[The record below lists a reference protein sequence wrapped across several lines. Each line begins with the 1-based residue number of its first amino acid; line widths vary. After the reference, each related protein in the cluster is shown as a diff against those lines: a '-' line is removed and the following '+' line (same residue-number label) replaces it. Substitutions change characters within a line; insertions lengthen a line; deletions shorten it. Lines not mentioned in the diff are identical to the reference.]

1 MGCTS
6 SAVEDVSHAKA
17 RGSQVTPVGCCCA
30 TTSAAAAAASV
41 NSSSET
47 EPANIVDE
55 AVTAKGHG
63 ARLAQGAEKI
73 KTGGALVVAP
83 ISWQRGEVIGT
94 GSFGRVHFGLNTASG
109 ELMAV
114 KQIAYGGQPTDSV
127 RQTAEALQ
135 REVRCLQGLSHENIV
150 RYLGIERDD
159 VHGLISIF
167 LEYCAGGSIASLLE
181 RFGCF
186 QETLARS
193 YAFQILQVPRHFA
206 SGLTSETRRRPHP
219 PYRRDCGTCT
229 PVASCTVTSRV
240 PTCSL
245 TRWACASSPTS
256 ARRRCCRPT

>member
-1 MGCTS
+1 MGVRC
-6 SAVEDVSHAKA
+6 V
-17 RGSQVTPVGCCCA
+17 P
-30 TTSAAAAAASV
+30 
-41 NSSSET
+41 
-47 EPANIVDE
+47 
-55 AVTAKGHG
+55 
-63 ARLAQGAEKI
+63 
-73 KTGGALVVAP
+73 GGALVVAP

-193 YAFQILQVPRHFA
+193 YAFCRSAGSHA
-206 SGLTSETRRRPHP
+206 H
-219 PYRRDCGTCT
+219 DTCT
-229 PVASCTVTSRV
+229 HRSPW
-240 PTCSL
+240 
-245 TRWACASSPTS
+245 TRPMRS
-256 ARRRCCRPT
+256 